1 MFNIKHE
8 VKEELIIYPQ
18 GELDVYTTPKFK
30 KEVLDLYTENQ
41 KNILIDGTNLE
52 YIDSTGL
59 GAFMYVLNEIE
70 KNDHKIF
77 IQNIKPSIK
86 KLFTITKL
94 DNIFEM
100 R

>member
-30 KEVLDLYTENQ
+30 KEVLDLYKENQ

-59 GAFMYVLNEIE
+59 GAFMYILNEIE
-70 KNDHKIF
+70 KNEHKF
-77 IQNIKPSIK
+77 SVQNIKPSIK

>member
-1 MFNIKHE
+1 MFNIKYE

-18 GELDVYTTPKFK
+18 GELDIYTTPKFK
-30 KEVLDLYTENQ
+30 KEVLNLYKENQ
-41 KNILIDGTNLE
+41 KNILIDGINLE

-59 GAFMYVLNEIE
+59 GAFMFILNEIE
-70 KNDHKIF
+70 KNEHKLA
-77 IQNIKPSIK
+77 IQNINPSIK